1 MTSPGGS
8 DRPCVVITYPYPLG
22 QVSGGSRMTRE
33 IARHLGRLGVD
44 VIVLPIST
52 NGLSRHWPREP
63 GPENELGFEFDEELA
78 RDGVEVRRVPMHP
91 IHNYLDGRCVRKVL
105 ADLLAERR
113 IDVVLSYWHEAGF
126 LPGFLK
132 ARGVHF
138 GFIATWQTYSMLDK
152 WPKRWGK
159 GPVAEL
165 RRLWK
170 KWVFVRYIQRPYQL
184 AEVCFATSDH
194 TRRELMQYA
203 HVADERIVVNY
214 LGVDERFLELPLGAA
229 PVPGEPTRILFFGR
243 IVPEKGFLDA
253 LEALGQIARAGNR
266 NWHFKLLGDG
276 RHEWAR
282 EKATEEGIADLVTTG
297 PPVGDEELG
306 RELQAAHFALMP
318 SHSESFGLSFAEAQ
332 AAGVPI
338 VTFAVAS
345 LPEVIEDGVTGWL
358 AEFRN
363 IDALAACIERAM
375 EDPDATRAAGE
386 AGRRRVRERFT
397 WGTTARVLHDELTAR
412 GMLPATAGSA
422 ERGR

>member
-8 DRPCVVITYPYPLG
+8 DRPCVAITYPYPLG

-44 VIVLPIST
+44 VIVLPLST
-52 NGLSRHWPREP
+52 NGLSRTWPRQP
-63 GPENELGFEFDEELA
+63 GPPDELGFEFDEDLA

-91 IHNYLDGRCVRKVL
+91 LHNYLDGRCVRKAL
-105 ADLLAERR
+105 SELLAERR
-113 IDVVLSYWHEAGF
+113 VDVVLSYWHEAGF
-126 LPGFLK
+126 LPAFLK

-138 GFIATWQTYSMLDK
+138 GFIATWQTYSMLGQ
-152 WPKRWGK
+152 WPKRWAK
-159 GPVAEL
+159 GLVPEL

-170 KWVFVRYIQRPYQL
+170 RWVFVHYIQRPYAL

-194 TRRELMQYA
+194 TRKELIEYA
-203 HVADERIVVNY
+203 GVKDERIVINY
-214 LGVDERFLELPLGAA
+214 LGVDERFLELPLG
-229 PVPGEPTRILFFGR
+229 PLPEHDEPARILFFGR

-253 LEALGQIARAGNR
+253 LEALGRIARAGNR
-266 NWHFKLLGDG
+266 NWRFKLLGEG
-276 RHEWAR
+276 RHEWAM

-297 PPVGDEELG
+297 PPVGDEALG
-306 RELQAAHFALMP
+306 RELQEAHFALMP

-358 AEFRN
+358 AEFRDV
-363 IDALAACIERAM
+363 DALASAIERAM
-375 EDPDATRAAGE
+375 ADPVATRAAGE
-386 AGRRRVRERFT
+386 AGRRRVREKFT
-397 WGTTARVLHDELTAR
+397 WATTARVLRDELDAR
-412 GMLPATAGSA
+412 GMLSQIGS
-422 ERGR
+422 ESGGH